1 MTTATPGAE
10 LAGDVIPAPSDRQG
24 PPAIPPTDIPPTG
37 VPPTDATPA
46 EPRPTRR
53 RRLRLLLAMLLGI
66 LLLALALFG
75 AWYLLFRKP
84 ITQLPLPNL
93 EQGVMPGFSFAAY
106 DLDKPL
112 GIAVSADGS
121 RIYVTQ
127 TGGGQETVVLD
138 SRGNRVGELK
148 PPTEVSA
155 RASQLYVAVDPMTGD
170 VYATDRTAGRVYVY
184 TADGTYRGVL
194 APTPDPGAWQP
205 LGIAFDQHGNVY
217 VSDAGGAFQ
226 SVRKLDR
233 AGNVVLTIGA
243 EGMLSFPNGIAVDPA
258 GDIYVTDSN
267 NGRLLVFDATGTK
280 LGLVQRGPASGE
292 LSLPRGI
299 AIDDQNHVY
308 VVDAVGQGVQVYR
321 PIGQGDLAPR
331 YVNKF
336 GTEGTVDGAFEFPNG
351 IAVDSRG
358 RIYVAD
364 WNNDRIQVWSY

>member
-1 MTTATPGAE
+1 MTAATPGAE
-10 LAGDVIPAPSDRQG
+10 LGGDVLPVPTNLEG
-24 PPAIPPTDIPPTG
+24 PPSTPPTDVPPTG
-37 VPPTDATPA
+37 VPPAGATPA
-46 EPRPTRR
+46 EPTPSRR
-53 RRLRLLLAMLLGI
+53 RRIRLLLALLLGI

-138 SRGNRVGELK
+138 GKGNRVGELK
-148 PPTEVSA
+148 PPTEVST
-155 RASQLYVAVDPMTGD
+155 RASQLYVAVDPLTGD
-170 VYATDRTAGRVYVY
+170 VYATDRSAGRVYIY
-184 TADGTYRGVL
+184 AADGTYRGVL
-194 APTPDPGAWQP
+194 APNPDPGPWQP
-205 LGIAFDQHGNVY
+205 LGITFDQSGNVY
-217 VSDAGGAFQ
+217 ISDAGGAFQ

-233 AGNVVLTIGA
+233 TGNVVLTIGA
-243 EGMLSFPNGIAVDPA
+243 AGMLSFPNGIAVDKA
-258 GDIYVTDSN
+258 GVIYVTDSN
-267 NGRLLVFDATGTK
+267 NGRLLVFDPAGTK
-280 LGLVQRGPASGE
+280 LGLVQRGPATGE

-299 AIDDQNHVY
+299 AIDDQNHLY

-321 PIGQGDLAPR
+321 PMGSGDLAPR
-331 YVNKF
+331 YVAKF
-336 GTEGTVDGAFEFPNG
+336 GREGTVDGTFEFPNG
-351 IAVDSRG
+351 VAVDARG
-358 RIYVAD
+358 RVYVAD